1 MAELFTETIIELYKN
16 PPNKGK
22 IDNPDITASGGNPTC
37 GDQITIYIK
46 TKNQTIE
53 EIKFQPKGCAIS
65 TASTALLTEM
75 AKGKKIEEA
84 MQITPENLF
93 EKLGNIIQTRQK
105 CALLGL
111 IILKAGI
118 SEYLKNKNKKTETKI
133 TI

>member
-1 MAELFTETIIELYKN
+1 MTELFSETIIELYKN

-22 IDNPDITASGGNPTC
+22 IDNSDITASGGNPTC
-37 GDQITIYIK
+37 GDQIIIYIK
-46 TKNQTIE
+46 TKNQKIE
-53 EIKFQPKGCAIS
+53 EIKFQSKGCAIS
-65 TASTALLTEM
+65 TASAAILTEM
-75 AKGKKIEEA
+75 AKEKKIEEV

-111 IILKAGI
+111 TILKTGI
-118 SEYLKNKNKKTETKI
+118 IEYLKNKNKKTETKI